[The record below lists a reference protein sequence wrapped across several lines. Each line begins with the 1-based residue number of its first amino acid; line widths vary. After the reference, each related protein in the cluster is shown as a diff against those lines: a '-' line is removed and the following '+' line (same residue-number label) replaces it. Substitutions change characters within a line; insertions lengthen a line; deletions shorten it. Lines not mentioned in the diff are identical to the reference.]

1 MNYKTAVKNLFQK
14 KKKRSTSNPF
24 CILNQL
30 PKGWIYLPR
39 HDKTTKYYENRTEE
53 EIAEYK
59 NQLEAK
65 RIVDISIQYIE
76 KFLKDTIMKMRLEN
90 FTDEEINDYIE
101 YLFQEEE
108 EYGEYSDEDYDD
120 EYDSEGSMYSDN

>member
-1 MNYKTAVKNLFQK
+1 M
-14 KKKRSTSNPF
+14 
-24 CILNQL
+24 
-30 PKGWIYLPR
+30 PR